1 MQQRPREEPL
11 RSTLLGVGGKEDKGA
26 SSVEAWGRDGGLF
39 GGALQGL
46 VTEDPLGKLIWKGG
60 CCSEK

>member
-1 MQQRPREEPL
+1 MQRKPREEPL

-26 SSVEAWGRDGGLF
+26 SSMEAWGRDGGLF

-46 VTEDPLGKLIWKGG
+46 VTEGLLGKLIGKGG
-60 CCSEK
+60 RCSEK